1 MEQKDRGS
9 LDERS
14 RSGFSDRRRS
24 CSRFVSLEGGHRIVG
39 PLEIVDLHDPLG
51 LVHDEIS
58 CPSSGARRSATVSRS
73 STGPTV
79 SEMRIDPIEK
89 PDDPKDP

>member
-51 LVHDEIS
+51 LVHDE
-58 CPSSGARRSATVSRS
+58 SAVHLVALEEVQQSQEAQRD
-73 STGPTV
+73 
-79 SEMRIDPIEK
+79 ELFQR
-89 PDDPKDP
+89 